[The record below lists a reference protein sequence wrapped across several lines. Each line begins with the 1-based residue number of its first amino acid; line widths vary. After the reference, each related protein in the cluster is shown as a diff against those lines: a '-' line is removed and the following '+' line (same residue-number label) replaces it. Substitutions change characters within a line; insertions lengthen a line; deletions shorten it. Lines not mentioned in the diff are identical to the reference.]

1 MKIFLLVLTALSFL
15 IPGSNLF
22 AQYGTLSREEL
33 IEWTP
38 SWKGE
43 RFPDGRPK
51 VPDSILEC
59 MKTVTHEEALETLRP
74 YGFTDQFLGDWNI
87 LHPET
92 KTVGRASTSVYF
104 PKRQDMYD
112 YLIKKGHE
120 QDGRLG
126 AQNYWPVD
134 NLEKGDV
141 YVADVK
147 ARNHE
152 GPIVGDNLMNGV
164 FTFSGNGMVIN
175 GSARDMDGVW
185 DLKGF
190 NVWCLTWDSETT
202 KGTLML
208 MGLNVPINIGRTTI
222 MPGDVV
228 LADRM
233 GVTFIPP
240 HLAEEV
246 CKTSANVVIHDDFIA
261 WAIKS
266 GKYKI
271 GEVYGV
277 KWAEK
282 VWKDFKD
289 WLDRRPDLTPEQ
301 RKKIYETPAYGHQ

>member
-1 MKIFLLVLTALSFL
+1 MNKPLVLLTALLFL
-15 IPGSNLF
+15 ILGSVS

-38 SWKGE
+38 SWEGE

-51 VPDSILEC
+51 VSDEILER
-59 MKTVTHEEALETLRP
+59 MMTVTHEEALEVLRD
-74 YGFTDQFLGDWNI
+74 YGFTDQFLGDWHNM
-87 LHPET
+87 HPEI
-92 KTVGRASTSVYF
+92 KMVGRASTSVYF
-104 PKRQDMYD
+104 PIRPDMHE

-120 QDGRLG
+120 QDGRL
-126 AQNYWPVD
+126 AQQNYWPVD
-134 NLEKGDV
+134 ALVQGDF
-141 YVADVK
+141 YVADVQ

-164 FTFSGNGMVIN
+164 YSRSGNGCIIN

-185 DLKGF
+185 DLEGF

-246 CKTSANVVIHDDFIA
+246 CLTSEIVAIHDDFMA
-261 WAIKS
+261 WAIQS
-266 GKYKI
+266 GKWAV
-271 GEVYGV
+271 GEIYGTT
-277 KWAEK
+277 WEDD
-282 VWKDFKD
+282 VWDAFKD
-289 WLDRRPDLTPEQ
+289 WLERQPDLTPEQ
-301 RKKIYETPAYGHQ
+301 RKKYYETEAYGHH